1 MSGFPWEAVVLSLVL
16 LGNRV
21 ALRLSHRRVAIFWSI
36 QAINLGCI
44 GYVLGVGIGGMED
57 HAIVNWV
64 VAALL
69 VFHIAQNFSLRSRSR
84 LADEMEENLKERV
97 RGYRSHGDKP

>member
-1 MSGFPWEAVVLSLVL
+1 MSSFPWEAVALSLVL

-21 ALRLSHRRVAIFWSI
+21 ALRLSHRHVAIFWMI
-36 QAINLGCI
+36 QAINVGCMA
-44 GYVLGVGIGGMED
+44 YVLGVGINGMED

-69 VFHIAQNFSLRSRSR
+69 CFHIAQNFSIRSRSR
-84 LADEMEENLKERV
+84 LADELEENLKERV
-97 RGYRSHGDKP
+97 RGYRDQGEKP